1 MRPRAVAHVA
11 AAMVENLT
19 PSTSLSFLSLFE
31 RGHELLRRNG
41 AIALVEPGFERL
53 HGRVARAVDLRRH
66 PTMFAETV
74 RSWLGVGKLEGSAA
88 DSGSFTEKLT
98 LRPSAR
104 RKRNAFP
111 RTLIARSPHGKS
123 SVASGYFI
131 ALARSRPASDFG
143 SNGARDMGKG
153 GV

>member
-41 AIALVEPGFERL
+41 PIALVEPGFERL

-74 RSWLGVGKLEGSAA
+74 RSWLRVGKLEGSLRGLRELHREAHAA
-88 DSGSFTEKLT
+88 SLGTQEEKRL
-98 LRPSAR
+98 
-104 RKRNAFP
+104 
-111 RTLIARSPHGKS
+111 S
-123 SVASGYFI
+123 SHLDR
-131 ALARSRPASDFG
+131 ALAPRKILGRLGVLHRSGAQPAG
-143 SNGARDMGKG
+143 E
-153 GV
+153 